1 MCEECS
7 RREQEHNNLEAAV
20 KPLGHIPKYK
30 SRGGH
35 SDGYICSC
43 GWKSNQYWDLA
54 EAAWD
59 EWLEHAKEII
69 DSGQARLNL
78 KQIR

>member
-1 MCEECS
+1 MSRYEEYKKKS
-7 RREQEHNNLEAAV
+7 DAIKSAV
-20 KPLGHIPKYK
+20 SLLGHIPEYG
-30 SRGGH
+30 SGGGH

-78 KQIR
+78 K